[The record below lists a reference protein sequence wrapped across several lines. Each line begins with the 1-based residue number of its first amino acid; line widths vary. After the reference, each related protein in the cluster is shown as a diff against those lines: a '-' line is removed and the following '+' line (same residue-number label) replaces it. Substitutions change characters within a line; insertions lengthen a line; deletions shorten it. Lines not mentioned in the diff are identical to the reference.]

1 MNERLMDFLWKSE
14 VAKLPLE
21 KRRLYEF
28 VVQAENGLAE
38 KAATADEFCKL
49 LLADSPVTAAMDRFQ
64 LPYEK
69 VVLAIMS
76 TEEELHQKVELRYNK
91 VKWVDYSKA
100 LNPKAAKNNGEYL
113 FLFIN

>member
-14 VAKLPLE
+14 VAKLPIG
-21 KRRLYEF
+21 KKKIYEY

-49 LLADSPVTAAMDRFQ
+49 LLADSPVTAAMNHFQ

-69 VVLAIMS
+69 VVFTIMS
-76 TEEELHQKVELRYNK
+76 TEEELHHKVEQRYKK

-100 LNPKAAKNNGEYL
+100 VDSKNANSNGNYL
-113 FLFIN
+113 FLFVN